1 MFHCALIWCTLL
13 LIRQMNS
20 DEELAKNLQQ
30 SDAEVENHSRS
41 SVSRSHLAR
50 NSLFAEVLSDDVFDV
65 ISDIFDLIDV
75 MSRWV
80 TKLMITHHTLIDD
93 PTFAKGDELP
103 QKSLYP
109 KRELVIFVIFF

>member
-1 MFHCALIWCTLL
+1 
-13 LIRQMNS
+13 MNS

-103 QKSLYP
+103 QKSYISQ
-109 KRELVIFVIFF
+109 KRVGQFSSFFLALFPSIHISF